1 MRKLRIFAL
10 SLIML
15 SFVSCNPI
23 EYDMFGTI
31 EGTVLDYDTN
41 QPLEYVS
48 VQLSPGGKNMTTSSD
63 GKFIF
68 EELDAN
74 QYSLTV
80 QKNGY
85 ETNMKTVK
93 VIASETSSVTI
104 TMKKKNY

>member
-1 MRKLRIFAL
+1 
-10 SLIML
+10 
-15 SFVSCNPI
+15 
-23 EYDMFGTI
+23 
-31 EGTVLDYDTN
+31 
-41 QPLEYVS
+41 LEYVS
-48 VQLSPGGKNMTTSSD
+48 VQLSPGGKNMTTSYD

-80 QKNGY
+80 QKNDY
-85 ETNMKTVK
+85 ETNMKTVN

>member
-1 MRKLRIFAL
+1 
-10 SLIML
+10 
-15 SFVSCNPI
+15 
-23 EYDMFGTI
+23 
-31 EGTVLDYDTN
+31 
-41 QPLEYVS
+41 
-48 VQLSPGGKNMTTSSD
+48 MTTSYD

-93 VIASETSSVTI
+93 VIASETSPVTI

>member
-1 MRKLRIFAL
+1 
-10 SLIML
+10 
-15 SFVSCNPI
+15 
-23 EYDMFGTI
+23 MFGTI

-104 TMKKKNY
+104 TMKKRNY